1 MMATDDDSKN
11 VLFQYVSDKRAFYW
25 DQKKSGMS
33 HFKLVSTSIKTQMKK
48 QRIHYTYEAEELL
61 TDYYSCLKKSD
72 AKHCQTEGIDDNAK
86 LSVPV
91 YVYEEIA
98 KDLLSS
104 GEIIW
109 WAFMI
114 LQWNLMAR
122 SINVEQIHVEFFG
135 WSGDMMTCLFAH
147 TKTMKGDRTKMKPF
161 HLSTNQQR
169 PWICPVTAVA
179 ILLMSGFHSTKQLFE
194 AGSAAKSYNRA
205 IKIALKSPSVQTAM
219 KRAGVKEKDVASHTF
234 RKSSATH
241 VSGNSLCTP
250 SIFSILLRG
259 GWSIGEVM
267 SKYIHVGEAQDRFLA
282 HLLAGRDLFETSFH
296 YVCPH
301 FITLPSDDILKG
313 TLFIK
318 YKYFLFISLTSIFV
332 FFVFCSLHVYKHL
345 VAFCLEANEEKFQ
358 SMRSLL
364 VMLLASAVSAFNNDE
379 FKDLLTKNES
389 NSSYNSPQILSNSA
403 LYGQSH
409 LQLTSMLAKGK
420 QLTASDVIKCSGKH
434 PTAFLIQQIK
444 CITEQVC

>member
-1 MMATDDDSKN
+1 MILLYRTKINWKNIPNMSSSSSSTEHSTETIRKTGGKDKNYAKSLIKRYAEIVEYYLENKVEKGFDTVFKQTRVTSGGVKWEIHPTKWNKMMETDNDSKN
-11 VLFQYVSDKRAFYW
+11 VLFQYVSDKRASYW
-25 DQKKSGMS
+25 DEKKSGMS
-33 HFKLVSTSIKTQMKK
+33 HFGLVSTSIKTQMKK
-48 QRIHYTYEAEELL
+48 QQIHYSYQAEEML
-61 TDYYSCLKKSD
+61 TDYYKCLRKSD
-72 AKHCQTEGIDDNAK
+72 ARHSQEEGIDDHAK
-86 LSVPV
+86 VSIPF
-91 YVYEEIA
+91 YVYEEVA

-147 TKTMKGDRTKMKPF
+147 TKTLKGDRTKMKPF

-194 AGSAAKSYNRA
+194 AGSAAKSYNKA
-205 IKIALKSPSVQTAM
+205 IKKALKSPSVQTAM
-219 KRAGVKEKDVASHTF
+219 KRAGVSEKDVASHTL

-241 VSGNSLCTP
+241 VSGNSLCAP

-267 SKYIHVGEAQDRFLA
+267 QRYIHVGEAQDRFLA

-301 FITLPSDDILKG
+301 FITLPSEEILKG
-313 TLFIK
+313 TLFIIIQIFCF
-318 YKYFLFISLTSIFV
+318 FLFLF
-332 FFVFCSLHVYKHL
+332 H
-345 VAFCLEANEEKFQ
+345 
-358 SMRSLL
+358 
-364 VMLLASAVSAFNNDE
+364 
-379 FKDLLTKNES
+379 
-389 NSSYNSPQILSNSA
+389 
-403 LYGQSH
+403 
-409 LQLTSMLAKGK
+409 
-420 QLTASDVIKCSGKH
+420 
-434 PTAFLIQQIK
+434 
-444 CITEQVC
+444 